1 MADQESKQCTV
12 IVSYEVAH
20 EDADRFLD
28 SWEKANEFLREQ
40 PGFVSTALHR
50 AVSANPDFRFV
61 NVSCWESDDAFRAA
75 TQSQDF
81 RDASGRL
88 SPFPIHASAYEI
100 VTT

>member
-1 MADQESKQCTV
+1 MADNKEKQCTV
-12 IVSYEVAH
+12 IVSYEVAN

-28 SWEKANEFLREQ
+28 SWEKANEFLRKQ

-88 SPFPIHASAYEI
+88 LPFPIHASAYEI
-100 VTT
+100 VRT